1 MPGCLLVLLHRPCD
15 SVLRLVNNRMMGLSV
30 MARREQETTFQAF
43 NRGLEF
49 DRAAGSSTIRLND
62 RIHDR
67 YSPSWANVQHS
78 Q

>member
-1 MPGCLLVLLHRPCD
+1 MPGCLLVLHRPCD
-15 SVLRLVNNRMMGLSV
+15 RVLRLVNNRMMGLSV

-43 NRGLEF
+43 NRGLEI
-49 DRAAGSSTIRLND
+49 DRAAGSSTIRLID